1 VGAGALLPRVVVNS
15 TKVPPIVTKAAASSA
30 VEDSSGRKLRNSFGT
45 NVSGEAAHAGFREEL
60 RAGARHVAVRA
71 APPAVVAEPDERVG
85 VGVVPLAA
93 AVAPD
98 APVEVWAEP
107 PAVVAEPDERV
118 GVGVVPLAAAVV
130 PDAPVE
136 VWAEPPAVVAK
147 PDERAEALAGSRRV
161 RAAGQAACALAAAV
175 PVGVTALRVAPLD
188 DS

>member
-1 VGAGALLPRVVVNS
+1 
-15 TKVPPIVTKAAASSA
+15 
-30 VEDSSGRKLRNSFGT
+30 
-45 NVSGEAAHAGFREEL
+45 
-60 RAGARHVAVRA
+60 
-71 APPAVVAEPDERVG
+71 VVAEPDVPVG
-85 VGVVPLAA
+85 VGVVPLAV
-93 AVAPD
+93 AVVPD

-130 PDAPVE
+130 SDAPVE

-161 RAAGQAACALAAAV
+161 RVAGRGVCALAAAV
-175 PVGVTALRVAPLD
+175 PIGVTALRVAALD